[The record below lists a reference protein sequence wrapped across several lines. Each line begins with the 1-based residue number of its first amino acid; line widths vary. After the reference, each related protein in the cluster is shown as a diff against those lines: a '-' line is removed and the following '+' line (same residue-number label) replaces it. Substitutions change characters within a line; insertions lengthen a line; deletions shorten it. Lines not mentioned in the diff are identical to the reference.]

1 MSHSALVLAHLLA
14 LGIWLGCILTEA
26 AFEHT
31 LPRDEAF
38 ERAVAR
44 LHVLVDIWIETP
56 AFVVVLVTGT
66 LMLADAPWD
75 GALRAKVALGLA
87 AVAINVWCVWLVFR
101 RRALHERG
109 ERAAA
114 LAVDNLQHKA
124 GGVLLAVILA
134 ALAIGATSFAA

>member
-1 MSHSALVLAHLLA
+1 MSHPSLLLIHLLA

-31 LPRDEAF
+31 LPKDEIF

-44 LHVLVDIWIETP
+44 LHVLVDVWIETP
-56 AFVVVLVTGT
+56 AFVVVLVSGA
-66 LMLADAPWD
+66 LMLADSPGD
-75 GALRAKVALGLA
+75 TTFQIKVALGLV

-101 RRALHERG
+101 RRALFERG
-109 ERAAA
+109 EHAAA
-114 LAVDNLQHKA
+114 RVVDNLQHKA

-134 ALAIGATSFAA
+134 ALAIGATYFVA